1 MIPQRVQTIRGPNV
15 RTATSSGHGVTSATA
30 SWWQS
35 EHDTASDRTP
45 FSRMLPSV
53 IAMIG

>member
-1 MIPQRVQTIRGPNV
+1 MFGYRALSVSADVGTG
-15 RTATSSGHGVTSATA
+15 TSSGQGSALMIA

-45 FSRMLPSV
+45 CWGMLPSP
-53 IAMIG
+53 